1 MKEYVQKAKEWYAAL
16 EPRERSAVNIG
27 GGAVLFAILYFGIW
41 SPLVNHVDELRKR
54 IVTDQKTLTWMREAD
69 EKIKQLSATESTVQQ
84 AVTPVQLL
92 TLLQMQINQAGLR
105 DALKE
110 MKQASND
117 AIQLHFKNV
126 SFDQLITLLMSV
138 LKNSHVAI
146 SQFTATAEATPGMVN
161 ADIMLT
167 LNGIGTQTAG
177 FRLE

>member
-1 MKEYVQKAKEWYAAL
+1 MMMKEYWHKAKNWYAAL
-16 EPRERSAVNIG
+16 EQRERR
-27 GGAVLFAILYFGIW
+27 AVLVGGSSVMFAVLYFGIW
-41 SPLVNHVDELRKR
+41 SPMVNHVDDMRKR

-69 EKIKQLSATESTVQQ
+69 EKIKQLAATETTSQQ

-126 SFDQLITLLMSV
+126 SFDQLIKLLMSV

-146 SQFTATAEATPGMVN
+146 SQFAATAETTPGMVN
-161 ADIMLT
+161 ADVMLT
-167 LNGIGTQTAG
+167 IT
-177 FRLE
+177 